1 MNILVQNRK
10 ASFAYILLD
19 KYISGIQLLGS
30 EVKSIKDGNASISEA
45 YCAFINNELY
55 ILNMH
60 ISEYKQYKGTNH
72 EPIRNRK
79 LLLNKNELKKIK
91 KAIQDN
97 GLTIIPLNIMVSN
110 NGYIKLEI
118 SVAKGKKIYDKREDI
133 KKKDIQ
139 KELSRNN

>member
-10 ASFAYILLD
+10 ASFAYTLLD

-45 YCAFINNELY
+45 YCTFINNELY
-55 ILNMH
+55 ILGMH

-72 EPIRNRK
+72 EPTRNRK
-79 LLLNKNELKKIK
+79 LLLNKVELKKIR
-91 KAIQDN
+91 KAIQDK
-97 GLTIIPLNIMVSN
+97 GLTIIPLNIMVSS
-110 NGYIKLEI
+110 NGYIKIEI
-118 SVAKGKKIYDKREDI
+118 SVAKGKKVYDKHEDI